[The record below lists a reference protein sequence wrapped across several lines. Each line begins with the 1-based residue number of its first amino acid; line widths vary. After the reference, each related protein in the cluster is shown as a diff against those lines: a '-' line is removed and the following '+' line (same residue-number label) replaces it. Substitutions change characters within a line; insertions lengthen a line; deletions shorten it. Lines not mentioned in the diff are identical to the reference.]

1 MALPPLP
8 EFCRCCE
15 PPVSP
20 IAGIYNR
27 PGLSKIFYRSG
38 SFAQLRQAM
47 LLDIVRHPELSAL
60 TTRESYAVTLIELFA
75 AMGDVLTF
83 YNERIA
89 NELFLRTAIERDSV
103 LRMLRLIGYRLRPGL
118 AAEAW
123 LAFTLDSGAATF
135 IRKGLKVM
143 SVPGQDEKPLFFET
157 IEELHADWRLNA
169 LPVFVPPLPFNA
181 FHQGRMKAPL
191 TGRPDRL
198 NEGDALVFFTLL
210 GVEEKTVGA
219 LQQQRDG
226 EHLAFA
232 PPIQSAGLWPEVTGA
247 AKVRRQIG
255 FFGNAAVETYREYLT
270 DPTIPPQNRWVT
282 RTAGTSPYNVNFAAG
297 ATSYPL
303 ERKFDDLKPGARFL
317 VDRGAGAGAMPRMVS
332 ASVVSTES
340 KPASLGQ
347 LEDTVTHA
355 TLGRTV
361 YGRQAAL
368 VGADGTLEVMARGG
382 VRSAMVLD
390 LSAPRPDWLD
400 LGTVPVSAVPA
411 AVSPVPG
418 QTLVFVR
425 DNLAGLRLNTR
436 NGASWLGWS
445 SLGGIL
451 TTAPAA
457 ASDTP
462 GRVFVFAGG
471 LAAAGA
477 PGNLGLWVRVL
488 TPAFLDVWR
497 PLHGL
502 LTSRPAP
509 VSWGVGHMDVFA
521 RGPDRGLWVRSWN
534 GAAVDDSGWD
544 VWEALKGTL
553 ASEPAAAA
561 TGPSNIDVVALDD
574 DGGLI
579 HRRYTGGAW
588 QDWLD
593 LGGEAVGE
601 PALVATGPDRVE
613 AYVRGSDD
621 QLWTRARNGD
631 TWGAWMALG
640 GVLASSPSVAHGA
653 GTTLVAVE
661 GHDGRLHVRQ
671 NTGAG
676 WGAWSTPGGGLGA
689 IADRRETRIYELVS
703 PEIRFREYA
712 LGNKVST
719 GRVAVRM
726 VDAPGLAS
734 IDKDRRIVLEDATQ
748 KHLASVTAT
757 RPLSSEFGGPADHLL
772 VEFTPAPGQPLTD
785 PVLKGNLAN
794 ASHGETQGAKNP
806 DSGRI
811 SEVLGNGAAAVP
823 FQSFKLAKSPL
834 TYLSSGASLS
844 GVAELEVRVSNEKW
858 TEVPSLFGR
867 KPNERVYTARQN
879 DAGETIITFGDGK
892 TGARVKSGAS
902 NVEASYRAGSGLAG
916 RLEAGQ
922 LSIPLERP
930 VGLREVTNPFGA
942 EGGADQETRDKAR
955 EAGPASVR
963 TFGRAVS
970 LQDFEWLALSS
981 PLVAKASAR
990 WIWRGL
996 EKAVHLTVAGEL
1008 GESFTAEG
1016 LKDLRRSLDDAR
1028 DPNRTLLLAD
1038 YCPVPVQATAQVLRD
1053 PAYTK
1058 DDVERWARA
1067 ALEASFDFAAGELG
1081 QPVHASNVLAHLQA
1095 VTGVAA
1101 VGLEVFHFLN
1111 FADLSAAELGLRL
1124 ATSEPVQEHLLV
1136 QQARPKP
1143 SDPGDI
1149 DAYVL
1154 ACFPDGKVPKVL
1166 PAELAVVKDPSAD
1179 LTVHVVEAL

>member
-20 IAGIYNR
+20 VPGIYNR
-27 PGLSKIFYRSG
+27 PGLTKIRYRSG

-47 LLDIVRHPELSAL
+47 LLEIARHPELSAL
-60 TTRESYAVTLIELFA
+60 TTRESDDYAVTLIELFA

-89 NELFLRTAIERDSV
+89 GELFLRTAIERDSV

-118 AAEAW
+118 ASEAW
-123 LAFTLDSGAATF
+123 LAFTLDSGAETF
-135 IRKGLKVM
+135 IREGLKVM

-157 IEELHADWRLNA
+157 IEELNTDWRLNA
-169 LPVFVPPLPFNA
+169 LPVFVPPVPFNA

-191 TGRPDRL
+191 AARPDPL
-198 NEGDALVFFTLL
+198 NEGDALVFFTLF
-210 GVEEKTVGA
+210 GVEEKTAGA
-219 LQQQRDG
+219 LHQERDG
-226 EHLAFA
+226 EHLAFS
-232 PPIQSAGLWPEVTGA
+232 PPVQNAGLWPEVTGA

-255 FFGNAAVETYREYLT
+255 FFGNAAVETYQEYLT
-270 DPTIPPQNRWVT
+270 DTTIPPQNRWVT
-282 RTAGTSPYNVNFAAG
+282 RTAGTSPYNVNFSAG

-303 ERKFDDLKPGARFL
+303 ERKFDDLKPGARLL
-317 VDRGAGAGAMPRMVS
+317 VDRGAGAIPRMVS
-332 ASVVSTES
+332 ASVVSTDS

-355 TLGRTV
+355 TLERTV

-368 VGADGTLEVMARGG
+368 IGVDGTLEVMTRSG
-382 VRSAMVLD
+382 VRSAMILD
-390 LSAPRPDWLD
+390 LSALRPDWLD
-400 LGTVPVSAVPA
+400 LGAMPVSAVPA
-411 AVSPVPG
+411 AVSSVPG
-418 QTLVFVR
+418 QTMVFVR
-425 DNLAGLRLNTR
+425 DNLAKLRINTR

-445 SLGGIL
+445 NLGGIL

-457 ASDTP
+457 AWDTP
-462 GRVFVFAGG
+462 GRVFVFVRG
-471 LAAAGA
+471 LD
-477 PGNLGLWVRVL
+477 LGLWVRVL
-488 TPAFLDVWR
+488 TPAFPDVWR

-521 RGPDRGLWVRSWN
+521 RGPDRGLWVKSWN
-534 GAAVDDSGWD
+534 GPAVDDSGWD
-544 VWEALKGTL
+544 AWEALEGTL
-553 ASEPAAAA
+553 ASEPAAAT
-561 TGPSNIDVVALDD
+561 TGPGNIDVVALDD

-579 HRRYTGGAW
+579 HRRYTAGAW

-593 LGGEAVGE
+593 LDGEAKGE
-601 PALVATGPDRVE
+601 PAIVATGPDRVE
-613 AYVRGSDD
+613 AYVRGHDD
-621 QLWTRARNGD
+621 QLWTRARNGE
-631 TWGAWMALG
+631 TWGPWTALG
-640 GVLASSPSVAHGA
+640 GVLASSPAVAHGS

-661 GHDGRLHVRQ
+661 GQDGRLNVRQ

-689 IADRRETRIYELVS
+689 IDDRRETRIYELVS
-703 PEIRFREYA
+703 PEIRFRDYA

-719 GRVAVRM
+719 GRVAARM

-748 KHLASVTAT
+748 KHLATVTGT
-757 RPLSSEFGGPADHLL
+757 QPLSSELGGPADHLL
-772 VEFTPAPGQPLTD
+772 VEFTPAPTQPLTD
-785 PVLKGNLAN
+785 PVLKGNLAK
-794 ASHGETQGAKNP
+794 ASHGETQGVENP
-806 DSGRI
+806 DTGRI
-811 SEVLGNGAAAVP
+811 SEVLGNGDATVP
-823 FQSFKLAKSPL
+823 FQGFKLAKSPL
-834 TYLSSGASLS
+834 TYLSSEATLS
-844 GVAELEVRVSNEKW
+844 GMAELEVRVSNEKW
-858 TEVPSLFGR
+858 MEVPSLFGR
-867 KPNERVYTARQN
+867 KRNERVYTARQN
-879 DAGETIITFGDGK
+879 DAGETTITFGDGK

-902 NVEASYRAGSGLAG
+902 NVEASYRVGSGLAG
-916 RLEAGQ
+916 RLETGQ

-930 VGLREVTNPFGA
+930 VGLREVTNPFQA
-942 EGGADQETRDKAR
+942 EGGADPETRDKAR

-990 WIWRGL
+990 WVWRGL
-996 EKAVHLTVAGEL
+996 EKAVHLTIAGEL
-1008 GESFTAEG
+1008 GESFTADG
-1016 LKDLRRSLDDAR
+1016 LKDLRTSLDGAR

-1038 YCPVPVQATAQVLRD
+1038 YCPVPVQVSAQVLRD

-1067 ALEASFDFAAGELG
+1067 ALEDFFDFEESELG
-1081 QPVHASNVLAHLQA
+1081 QPLHASNVLAYLQA

-1101 VGLEVFHFLN
+1101 VDLEVFHFLN
-1111 FADLSAAELGLRL
+1111 YEDLSAAELGLRL
-1124 ATSEPVQEHLLV
+1124 ATSESVQEHLLV
-1136 QQARPKP
+1136 QPGRPKP
-1143 SDPGDI
+1143 LDPGDI

-1154 ACFPDGKVPKVL
+1154 VCFPDGKVPKVL
-1166 PAELAVVKDPSAD
+1166 PAELAVVEDPSTD
-1179 LTVHVVEAL
+1179 LTVNVVEAL